1 LDYIEA
7 TTGFWMQFQLGWR
20 LDIYNFPTIYGKFAN
35 PSRQDKTK
43 ILKLGLESASKMQKE
58 KKTLF
63 F

>member
-1 LDYIEA
+1 MDYIEA

-43 ILKLGLESASKMQKE
+43 FLKLGLESASKMQKE